1 MFVTTAV
8 SVPVHALVLALALG
22 CASEPARGPGM
33 QRPMRSELA
42 GAPEWISR
50 GCASYWADA
59 SSRGVCGVG
68 AASPDRN
75 LAITTSAA
83 EGRGRAV
90 IARSLGTR
98 LKALLEDYLATTT
111 ADSDEQDVVDVSK
124 QLTNGTL
131 GGAERRDLWI
141 APSGVVYALM
151 VLDLDKFQAAV
162 LQMKSLS
169 ESLRNHVARN
179 AAEALDGSAGDPAG
193 WR

>member
-1 MFVTTAV
+1 
-8 SVPVHALVLALALG
+8 
-22 CASEPARGPGM
+22 
-33 QRPMRSELA
+33 
-42 GAPEWISR
+42 
-50 GCASYWADA
+50 
-59 SSRGVCGVG
+59 
-68 AASPDRN
+68 
-75 LAITTSAA
+75 
-83 EGRGRAV
+83 V